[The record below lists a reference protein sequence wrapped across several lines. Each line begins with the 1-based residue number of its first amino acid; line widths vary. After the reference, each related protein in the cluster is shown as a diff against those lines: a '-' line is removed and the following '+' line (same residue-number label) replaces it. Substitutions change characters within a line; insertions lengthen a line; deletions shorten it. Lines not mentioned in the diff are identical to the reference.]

1 MEEVSLTNTSTHD
14 VVTFDVL
21 IEEKAISPEYQVK
34 SIVVTKETNRVPIAQ
49 ILFRDGE
56 ASKKD
61 FEISAKNDF
70 VPGKKIMIKIGRDG
84 TNAQVFK
91 GIIIRHAI
99 KIKNNGQSELR
110 IECFDEA
117 VRMTVGRHSRY
128 FEQMKDKDV
137 FDELVRRYPGTT
149 SRAEDTKL
157 QHRELVQH
165 HISDWDFMLLRAE
178 ANGMLVNVKDG
189 EINIAKPDT
198 SKKPA
203 LQVTYGSSVIELE
216 AEMDVRHQW
225 KNVQASAW
233 DYANQQLFTAEASS
247 AAIEE
252 QGNLSGSELANVSSP
267 ENFEL
272 RHSGHVMQQELQEWT
287 NATMMRSRLS
297 KIRGRAKFVGVPTLT
312 SGDVIQIAG
321 VGDRFNGKAFVTA
334 VRHEVGDGT
343 WDTHIQFGLDPERYA
358 CLYTDVI
365 DTEASGLIGGIKGLQ
380 IGIVVQLQNDPEG
393 QDRILVKVPVIDD
406 TAKGIWMRVAS
417 LDAGNDRG
425 AFFRPEIHDEVIVG
439 FINDDPRDAV
449 VLGMLHSSAKPAPI
463 KAKDVNHEKGLTT
476 RSKMHISFN
485 DDTKTITIDTP
496 AGNSITLDESGKK
509 IEIVDQNS
517 NSIKLSP
524 TGIKME
530 SQKNIDITAG
540 VNLTLKAGAQL
551 AIGGASIGV
560 KADGNVSLEGA
571 MAKIAGQGITEVTGG
586 LVKIN

>member
-14 VVTFDVL
+14 VVTFDLL
-21 IEEKAISPEYQVK
+21 IDEKPIAPEYQVK
-34 SIVVTKETNRVPIAQ
+34 SVTVMKEINRVPSAQ
-49 ILFRDGE
+49 VVFRDGE

-70 VPGKKIMIKIGRDG
+70 VPGKKIIIKVGRDG
-84 TNAQVFK
+84 SNNQIFK

-99 KIKNNGQSELR
+99 KIKNSGQSELR

-117 VRMTVGRHSRY
+117 VRMTIGRHSRY
-128 FEQMKDKDV
+128 FEQMKDKAV
-137 FDELVRRYPGTT
+137 FDELVRNYSGVT
-149 SRAEDTKL
+149 SRTEDTKL

-178 ANGMLVNVKDG
+178 ANGMLVSVKDG
-189 EINIAKPDT
+189 EINIARPDT
-198 SKKPA
+198 SAKPA

-225 KNVQASAW
+225 KNVQASSW
-233 DYANQQLFTAEASS
+233 DYANQKLFNAKASS
-247 AAIEE
+247 AMVEE
-252 QGNLSGSELANVSSP
+252 QGNIPGSQLSKVSSP
-267 ENFEL
+267 EYFSL
-272 RHSGHVMQQELQEWT
+272 RHSGHVMQQELQDWA

-297 KIRGRAKFVGVPTLT
+297 KIRGRAKFVGASTL
-312 SGDVIQIAG
+312 SPGDVIQVAG
-321 VGDRFNGKAFVTA
+321 VGDRFNGKAFITA

-358 CLYTDVI
+358 SSYTDVN
-365 DTEASGLIGGIKGLQ
+365 DMEASGLVGGIKGLQ
-380 IGIVVQLQNDPEG
+380 IGKVVQLQNDPEG

-406 TAKGIWMRVAS
+406 TAKGTWMRVAS
-417 LDAGNDRG
+417 LDAGKERG

-449 VLGMLHSSAKPAPI
+449 VLGMLHSSAKAAPI
-463 KAKDVNHEKGLTT
+463 KAKDVNHEKGFTT

-496 AGNSITLDESGKK
+496 AGNSITLDESGQK

-524 TGIKME
+524 TGIKIE
-530 SQKNIDITAG
+530 SQRNIDITAG
-540 VNLTLKAGAQL
+540 ANLTLKAGAQL
-551 AIGGASIGV
+551 AVGGASVGV

-571 MAKIAGQGITEVTGG
+571 MAKVSGQGITELTGG

>member
-14 VVTFDVL
+14 VVSFDLL
-21 IEEKAISPEYQVK
+21 IDEKPVAPEYQVK
-34 SIVVTKETNRVPIAQ
+34 SIAVVKEINRVPSAQ
-49 ILFRDGE
+49 IVFRDGE

-61 FEISAKNDF
+61 FEISTKNDF

-84 TNAQVFK
+84 INAQVFK

-99 KIKNNGQSELR
+99 KIKSNGHSELR

-128 FEQMKDKDV
+128 FEQMKDKAV
-137 FDELVRRYPGTT
+137 FDELVRNYSGLT
-149 SRAEDTKL
+149 SQGEDTKL
-157 QHRELVQH
+157 RHRELVQH

-178 ANGMLVNVKDG
+178 ANGMLVHVNDG
-189 EINIAKPDT
+189 QIRIVRPDT
-198 SKKPA
+198 TKKPS
-203 LQVTYGSSVIELE
+203 LQVTYGSSVVELE
-216 AEMDVRHQW
+216 AEMDVRQQW
-225 KNVQASAW
+225 KSVQASSW
-233 DYANQQLFTAEASS
+233 DYANQKLFNAVASS

-252 QGNLSGSELANVSSP
+252 QGNLSGNQLSTVSSP
-267 ENFEL
+267 DHFTL
-272 RHSGHVMQQELQEWT
+272 RHSGHVIQQELQDWVD
-287 NATMMRSRLS
+287 ATMMRSRLS
-297 KIRGRAKFVGVPTLT
+297 KIRGRAKFAGVSTLVP
-312 SGDVIQIAG
+312 GDVIQIAG

-358 CLYTDVI
+358 CVYNDVTE
-365 DTEASGLIGGIKGLQ
+365 TEASGLIGGIKGLQ
-380 IGIVVQLQNDPEG
+380 IGKVVQLQNDPEG
-393 QDRILVKVPVIDD
+393 QHRILVKVPVIDD
-406 TAKGIWMRVAS
+406 TAKGTWMRVAS
-417 LDAGNDRG
+417 LDAGKERG
-425 AFFRPEIHDEVIVG
+425 AFFRPEIQDEVIVG
-439 FINDDPRDAV
+439 FVNDDPRDAV
-449 VLGMLHSSAKPAPI
+449 VLGMLHSSAKAAPI
-463 KAKDVNHEKGLTT
+463 QAKDANHEKGFTT

-509 IEIVDQNS
+509 IEIVDQNQ
-517 NSIKLSP
+517 NTIKLSP

-540 VNLTLKAGAQL
+540 TNLTLKAGAQL

-560 KADGNVSLEGA
+560 KADGNVSMEGA
-571 MAKIAGQGITEVTGG
+571 MAKIAGQGITELTGG